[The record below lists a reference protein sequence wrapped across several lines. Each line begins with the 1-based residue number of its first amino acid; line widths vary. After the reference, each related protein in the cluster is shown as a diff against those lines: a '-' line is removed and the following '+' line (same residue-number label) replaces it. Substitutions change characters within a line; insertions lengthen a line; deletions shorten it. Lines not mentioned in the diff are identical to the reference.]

1 MLTVLFLKVITL
13 HSFKYS
19 LLFSFLLFHCLFSN
33 SSLAETVLNYNV
45 NGSNSWYPYSIAH
58 NPQEPGILGE
68 SIPKIL
74 AMAKI
79 KSQVNNFPPKRTNQA
94 LLNGDLDFDVVSPS
108 WFSGQEINRQQ
119 FVQSIPIMPIVENII
134 VLPENAAKWQSL
146 SAIKGQPIG
155 TVFGY
160 LYKDDADFIRVD
172 FKSERELILAL
183 QKGRIEAAISGDY
196 PARYWAKKFNFPI
209 SLAAIHSSGDL
220 VIRLRKEHSHLLP
233 AINSAIETLKH
244 SGELQTIIDKYIS
257 VK

>member
-1 MLTVLFLKVITL
+1 MHLFK
-13 HSFKYS
+13 FS
-19 LLFSFLLFHCLFSN
+19 LLFNFAIFYCLFSN

-45 NGSNSWYPYSIAH
+45 NGSNSWYPYSIA
-58 NPQEPGILGE
+58 NNLQEPGILSE

-79 KSQVNNFPPKRTNQA
+79 KSKVNNFPPKRTNQA
-94 LLNGDLDFDVVSPS
+94 LKNGDLDFDVVSPS
-108 WFSGQEINRQQ
+108 WFAGEEINPQ

-160 LYKDDADFIRVD
+160 LYKDDADFVRVD

-196 PARYWAKKFNFPI
+196 PARYWAKKLDLPI

-233 AINSAIETLKH
+233 SINSAIQTLKQ
-244 SGELQTIIDKYIS
+244 SGEIQRVIDKYTQNMAP
-257 VK
+257 